1 MYYKFIFRIFI
12 FSWCSEQILYIYT
25 YIDVSK
31 SSFSVVSGLLQR
43 DTKAFDA
50 ALPRAAIAVCAAFVL
65 VDTPS
70 HTVPIGVAPSRATL
84 GPVPAASFV
93 LGAGPNE
100 VTVMP
105 TSGALCARV
114 HDFLRSAQP
123 SSNPLAEIVRSV
135 EVLLVTLSKK
145 LGLCED
151 VYVVLGALRLPAST
165 RLVPAAADFMEFVDE
180 HLVPVSFSAS
190 TEIVSNASAAD
201 DPAHF

>member
-1 MYYKFIFRIFI
+1 MPFGYL
-12 FSWCSEQILYIYT
+12 FSRGVTNRFCIYT
-25 YIDVSK
+25 YIDVRR
-31 SSFSVVSGLLQR
+31 SSVSVVSALLQR
-43 DTKAFDA
+43 DTKAFGA

-114 HDFLRSAQP
+114 HDFLCSAQP

-135 EVLLVTLSKK
+135 EVLLVTLSEK
-145 LGLCED
+145 LGLGED
-151 VYVVLGALRLPAST
+151 VHVVLGALRLPAST
-165 RLVPAAADFMEFVDE
+165 RLVPAAADFVEFVDE
-180 HLVPVSFSAS
+180 YLVPVSLSAS

-201 DPAHF
+201 YPAHF